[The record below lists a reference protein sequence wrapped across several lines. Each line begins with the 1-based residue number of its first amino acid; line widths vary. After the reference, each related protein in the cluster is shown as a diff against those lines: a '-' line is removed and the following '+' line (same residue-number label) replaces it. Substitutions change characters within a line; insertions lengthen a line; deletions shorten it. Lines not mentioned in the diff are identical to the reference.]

1 MEKQK
6 NSLKNGLNPL
16 RRNCI
21 DTKQEL
27 VAISRKKDDPMD
39 KQKKGE
45 KYYNKIVVHLLYGV
59 IIVVKVS
66 HEWLIIFVTCV
77 GIDKI
82 CTGVLLRTDSKIK
95 LTLSRGRMGD
105 GGGHNQN
112 KPS

>member
-1 MEKQK
+1 MD
-6 NSLKNGLNPL
+6 
-16 RRNCI
+16 CI
-21 DTKQEL
+21 HCVETKQEF
-27 VAISRKKDDPMD
+27 VAISRKKDDPKD

-45 KYYNKIVVHLLYGV
+45 KYYNIVVVHLLYGV

-77 GIDKI
+77 RIDKI

-95 LTLSRGRMGD
+95 LTLSRGRIWGMREE
-105 GGGHNQN
+105 HNQN